1 MALKGKVV
9 KKRESSSDA
18 TLATPSTNEGGR
30 AVTPGNDSSDAKGK
44 DISDSVQENGGKSSK
59 IEGEAPLSAKIE
71 AASADVNTD
80 PTEAQ
85 KEAGNYKKGHVQVG
99 SFDIKVQS
107 GQRTDDNSGSE
118 GGKDSE
124 GEVRTRDEGSDESE
138 AALGSGG
145 STNQQRIGGVQK
157 ETRNDVAN
165 EPMSHNEAIAF
176 IAAMENRAEVAP
188 SVDLSIENWDALF
201 GKDGLVNTPIGEVKM
216 GDNQFTKMMRQGRNG
231 KLGMIKPTL
240 ETPDLII
247 EENSETKDG
256 DVAERNSSY
265 IFIKAFIK
273 KDGSRFYYFTSIS
286 VSKGGK
292 EVIISSHRV
301 DVGDC
306 SPSTSHCTVRTGL
319 VYGATY
325 I

>member
-18 TLATPSTNEGGR
+18 TLATPSANEGGR

-118 GGKDSE
+118 GGKYSE
-124 GEVRTRDEGSDESE
+124 GKVRTRDEGSDEQKSSSE
-138 AALGSGG
+138 ESA
-145 STNQQRIGGVQK
+145 V
-157 ETRNDVAN
+157 
-165 EPMSHNEAIAF
+165 
-176 IAAMENRAEVAP
+176 
-188 SVDLSIENWDALF
+188 
-201 GKDGLVNTPIGEVKM
+201 
-216 GDNQFTKMMRQGRNG
+216 
-231 KLGMIKPTL
+231 
-240 ETPDLII
+240 
-247 EENSETKDG
+247 
-256 DVAERNSSY
+256 
-265 IFIKAFIK
+265 
-273 KDGSRFYYFTSIS
+273 
-286 VSKGGK
+286 
-292 EVIISSHRV
+292 
-301 DVGDC
+301 
-306 SPSTSHCTVRTGL
+306 
-319 VYGATY
+319 
-325 I
+325 